1 MLFMA
6 RNQNKFVR
14 TAGREISEA
23 IQAEE
28 KEYYENRFVLGLAV
42 MLAALAL
49 LTAASHIA
57 I

>member
-1 MLFMA
+1 MA
-6 RNQNKFVR
+6 RNQNKFAR

>member
-1 MLFMA
+1 MA
-6 RNQNKFVR
+6 RKQNKFVR
-14 TAGREISEA
+14 MAGREINEA

-28 KEYYENRFVLGLAV
+28 KEYYENRFVLSLAV